1 MYRVPVPGSVG
12 AAAGRPSYTRPV
24 GEAWGWWLFF
34 VGLALGVAGYWL
46 VSGRVQRADDDL
58 ASDERANEAA
68 WISRTVASWGG
79 EAPADLVAQVLD
91 RHRRYLGGAA
101 PLLAPEE
108 PPPPDE
114 AAAVEAPPATDG
126 VPSSAAPADAPD
138 MEGDGAHGQAAE
150 PHVDEAG

>member
-1 MYRVPVPGSVG
+1 MTAG
-12 AAAGRPSYTRPV
+12 AAAGPPSYTRPV

-34 VGLALGVAGYWL
+34 VGLALGIAGYWL

-58 ASDERANEAA
+58 AADERANEAA

-91 RHRRYLGGAA
+91 LHRRYLGGSA

-108 PPPPDE
+108 PPPPE
-114 AAAVEAPPATDG
+114 EPQEPAGIPGSGAADATD
-126 VPSSAAPADAPD
+126 V
-138 MEGDGAHGQAAE
+138 EGDGAHGQAAE
-150 PHVDEAG
+150 PHIDQAG

>member
-1 MYRVPVPGSVG
+1 M
-12 AAAGRPSYTRPV
+12 

-58 ASDERANEAA
+58 AADERANEAA

-91 RHRRYLGGAA
+91 LHRRYLGGAA
-101 PLLAPEE
+101 PLLAPDEAA
-108 PPPPDE
+108 PPDE
-114 AAAVEAPPATDG
+114 PEAMEG
-126 VPSSAAPADAPD
+126 VASAAPADAPD

>member
-1 MYRVPVPGSVG
+1 
-12 AAAGRPSYTRPV
+12 V

-58 ASDERANEAA
+58 AADERANEAA

-91 RHRRYLGGAA
+91 LHRRYLGGAT

-108 PPPPDE
+108 PPPVDE
-114 AAAVEAPPATDG
+114 PPAEDEVVST
-126 VPSSAAPADAPD
+126 APAGTPD
-138 MEGDGAHGQAAE
+138 VEGDDAHGQATE

>member
-1 MYRVPVPGSVG
+1 M
-12 AAAGRPSYTRPV
+12 

-58 ASDERANEAA
+58 AADERANEAA

-91 RHRRYLGGAA
+91 LHRRYLGGAA
-101 PLLAPEE
+101 PLLAPDE
-108 PPPPDE
+108 PPQPDE
-114 AAAVEAPPATDG
+114 PPAADE
-126 VPSSAAPADAPD
+126 VLSAAPADSPD
-138 MEGDGAHGQAAE
+138 VEGDGAQGQAAE
-150 PHVDEAG
+150 AHVDEAG

>member
-1 MYRVPVPGSVG
+1 M
-12 AAAGRPSYTRPV
+12 

-58 ASDERANEAA
+58 AADERANEAA

-91 RHRRYLGGAA
+91 LHRRYLGGAA
-101 PLLAPEE
+101 PLLAPDEE
-108 PPPPDE
+108 PAPDAQPIPDE
-114 AAAVEAPPATDG
+114 PDEGPPAVVASG
-126 VPSSAAPADAPD
+126 VPASASD
-138 MEGDGAHGQAAE
+138 MQGDGAHGQAAE
-150 PHVDEAG
+150 PHVDQAG

>member
-1 MYRVPVPGSVG
+1 M
-12 AAAGRPSYTRPV
+12 

-46 VSGRVQRADDDL
+46 VSGRVQRADEDL
-58 ASDERANEAA
+58 AADERANEAA

-91 RHRRYLGGAA
+91 LHRRYLGGAA
-101 PLLAPEE
+101 PLLAPDE
-108 PPPPDE
+108 PPPPPDQPE
-114 AAAVEAPPATDG
+114 ATEG
-126 VPSSAAPADAPD
+126 VASAAPADAPD
-138 MEGDGAHGQAAE
+138 VEGDGAHGQAAE

>member
-1 MYRVPVPGSVG
+1 M
-12 AAAGRPSYTRPV
+12 

-58 ASDERANEAA
+58 AADERANEAA

-91 RHRRYLGGAA
+91 LHRRYLGGAA
-101 PLLAPEE
+101 PLLAPDE
-108 PPPPDE
+108 PPPPDDPE
-114 AAAVEAPPATDG
+114 AVEGVASG
-126 VPSSAAPADAPD
+126 VPGDAPD

-150 PHVDEAG
+150 PHVHEAG

>member
-1 MYRVPVPGSVG
+1 M
-12 AAAGRPSYTRPV
+12 

-58 ASDERANEAA
+58 AADERANEAA

-91 RHRRYLGGAA
+91 LHRRYLGGAA
-101 PLLAPEE
+101 PLLAPDE
-108 PPPPDE
+108 PPPDE
-114 AAAVEAPPATDG
+114 PEAMEG
-126 VPSSAAPADAPD
+126 VASAAPTDAPD

>member
-1 MYRVPVPGSVG
+1 
-12 AAAGRPSYTRPV
+12 V

-58 ASDERANEAA
+58 AADERANEAA

-91 RHRRYLGGAA
+91 LHHRYLGGAA

-108 PPPPDE
+108 PLPPDE
-114 AAAVEAPPATDG
+114 PVALEG
-126 VPSSAAPADAPD
+126 VASAALADAPD
-138 MEGDGAHGQAAE
+138 MQGDGAHGQAAE

>member
-1 MYRVPVPGSVG
+1 M
-12 AAAGRPSYTRPV
+12 

-58 ASDERANEAA
+58 AADERANEAA
-68 WISRTVASWGG
+68 WISHTVASWGG

-91 RHRRYLGGAA
+91 LHRRYLGGAA

-114 AAAVEAPPATDG
+114 TDEPDAPDG
-126 VPSSAAPADAPD
+126 LEGVASAAADAPD
-138 MEGDGAHGQAAE
+138 VEGDGAHGQAAE
-150 PHVDEAG
+150 AHVDEAG